1 MLEPV
6 CHFSNFPVK
15 ATVRKDSGLG
25 LRKGLSWGG
34 MALGLGLR
42 VKERNVLDS
51 GKGYIAS
58 DHYEIDSWK
67 TG

>member
-1 MLEPV
+1 M
-6 CHFSNFPVK
+6 CHFSNIPVE

-25 LRKGLSWGG
+25 LRKGLSGDG
-34 MALGLGLR
+34 MALGLGLG
-42 VKERNVLDS
+42 VKERNMLGC

-58 DHYEIDSWK
+58 HHYEIDSWK